1 MAPSIQTDAGK
12 EGREGGEGGENAFE
26 MNPQSALIFLQ
37 KKNSQVKIS

>member
-1 MAPSIQTDAGK
+1 MAPSIQTDAGR

-26 MNPQSALIFLQ
+26 MNPQSALIVQ